1 MSVSPSP
8 PEHPASAHSEAMP
21 PSSPLRLCATLL
33 SAAIIVGA
41 LYFGRDIFVPL
52 ALAILLSFALMPLVS
67 LLRRWNF
74 GRVPSVGATVLL
86 AFLVIFGIG
95 AVIGSQITYLA
106 ECLPQYQS
114 NVETKIESLRG
125 GSVLGDVFG
134 RATRML
140 RDLRGEIAAPPV
152 ALVAALT
159 PNAGLPPN
167 PLPVEIHQPDP
178 GPFELIQRVSAP
190 LLRPLTTGG
199 IVIVFVVLFLLQ
211 REDLRD
217 RFIRLAGARD
227 LQRTTRALDDA
238 GRRLSRYLVTQTA
251 LNASFGFFIG
261 LGLMLIGVPNFL
273 LWGFL
278 AMLLRYVPYIG
289 PVIAAGF
296 PLVLALA
303 VDPGWSMVALTAAL
317 FLVAEMV
324 TGQILEPVLYGHSTG
339 LSAVAVVIAAAF
351 WTWLWGPVG
360 LLLSTPLTL
369 CLVVLGRY
377 VERLAFLDV
386 ALGDRPALSPEE
398 GFYQRV
404 LAGDPDEAADQAEA
418 FLKTRPLSAYYDEVA
433 MKGLAL
439 AQHDVNHGT
448 LERQRR
454 IWIRDAVAGVID
466 DLSEYDDA
474 WPERKEEPEEVE
486 ENPSALP
493 PVLAAEDLAPDWRAL
508 PVLCVAGRGVLDEAA
523 ASMLRQL
530 LDKHGIGARA
540 IASEAAS
547 TANLFQLDVA
557 GVQLAL
563 LSYLEPGG
571 LTNARYLVRRLRRK
585 LPRARI
591 VLGFWTFDAEAATAL
606 DAVTVTGCDA
616 VVTSLHEAVTLIVA
630 AAAPPATVPLT
641 ERQTDPQNKQPAP
654 ARLLAAR

>member
-1 MSVSPSP
+1 MNVSPSP
-8 PEHPASAHSEAMP
+8 SEHPASAHSEALP

-41 LYFGRDIFVPL
+41 LYFGRDILVPL

-106 ECLPQYQS
+106 ERLPQYQS

-152 ALVAALT
+152 ALVTALT
-159 PNAGLPPN
+159 PATGLPAT

-303 VDPGWSMVALTAAL
+303 AAL

-454 IWIRDAVAGVID
+454 IWIRDAVTGVID
-466 DLSEYDDA
+466 DLAEYDDA
-474 WPERKEEPEEVE
+474 WPERKEEPEEGE
-486 ENPSALP
+486 DNPPALP
-493 PVLAAEDLAPDWRAL
+493 PVLAADDLAPEWRGL
-508 PVLCVAGRGVLDEAA
+508 PVLCVAGRGALDEAA

-591 VLGFWTFDAEAATAL
+591 VLGFWTLDAEAAAAL
-606 DAVTVTGCDA
+606 DAVTATGCDA
-616 VVTSLHEAVTLIVA
+616 VVNSLHEAVTLIVA
-630 AAAPPATVPLT
+630 AAV
-641 ERQTDPQNKQPAP
+641 EPQNQQPAP